1 MRRDGPCGKHLK
13 ANSALCEREKLTE
26 SIVTTGIS
34 RQDDYEISKP
44 GLQKGEGKGER
55 ESKFRGRMQKSAD

>member
-1 MRRDGPCGKHLK
+1 MWEEFKS
-13 ANSALCEREKLTE
+13 NSALCEREKLTE
-26 SIVTTGIS
+26 RIVTSGIS
-34 RQDDYEISKP
+34 RQDDYEIAKP